1 MKNEAKGNPEPE
13 IEQET
18 LEEVH
23 PPQPCAVHSWTVE
36 HDGLRCTTCGEFKPT
51 V

>member
-1 MKNEAKGNPEPE
+1 MEHEETVEAERE
-13 IEQET
+13 HET

-23 PPQPCAVHSWTVE
+23 PRQPCAVHSWTVE